1 MIFCGKIYIF
11 NAGILAFLTRVLYN
25 ILINNIIAYLWAK
38 IEKQNVAETATGR
51 KYMIKLENITYSAVS
66 EETGERNKILDDLS
80 LEIEAGKYIVIT
92 GPNGGGKTS
101 LAKIIMGLYTPDEGK
116 VFLGGEDIT
125 SSQVSDRAKAGI
137 AFGFQHPPR
146 FKGLTVKDLLTI
158 AAGRK
163 LRHAEMCEYLT
174 SVGLCAADYLLREVD
189 SSLSGGELKRV
200 EIATVLATGAKVMIF
215 DEPEAGIDL
224 WSFHRLTETFREL
237 HKKEEGKTLI
247 IISHQER
254 IISQADEV
262 LLVSNGRLSGRGTP
276 EEILPQID
284 SFAARACRYDKG

>member
-1 MIFCGKIYIF
+1 
-11 NAGILAFLTRVLYN
+11 
-25 ILINNIIAYLWAK
+25 
-38 IEKQNVAETATGR
+38 
-51 KYMIKLENITYSAVS
+51 MIKLENITYSATS
-66 EETGERNKILDDLS
+66 EETGVTSTILNGLS

-116 VFLGGEDIT
+116 VTLGDEDIT
-125 SSQVSDRAKAGI
+125 DLSVSDRAKKGI

-163 LRHAEMCEYLT
+163 LRHAEMCEHLT
-174 SVGLCAADYLLREVD
+174 AVGLCAADYLMREVD

-200 EIATVLATGAKVMIF
+200 EIATVLATDAKVMIF

-237 HKKEEGKTLI
+237 HEREEGKTLI

-262 LLVSNGRLSGRGTP
+262 LLISDGHLTGRGAP
-276 EEILPQID
+276 EDILPQID